1 MNEQG
6 ESGRSPADTR
16 RLGSLGK
23 SAEEILADAYNAFFV
38 MLGFLALIW
47 AVQIANWADGY
58 RLDSRYGI
66 IPKDVTRLPDIFL
79 SPFLHFSW
87 GHIESNSGPLFIFGF
102 LAAYRG
108 IRKFLLVT
116 LMVII
121 TAGLLSWLI
130 QPANSVGV
138 GASGV
143 IFGYF
148 GYVVFRGIFDRH
160 LIDTLVGVVMALSYA
175 YLITIAIPGA
185 PAGIGWQDHLG
196 GLIGGVA
203 GAWLLRERRPRE
215 VPASPGPGGGDEPP
229 TRSLPRGTPGNGSG
243 KGSGKST
250 GSPSELLKELDDM
263 GL

>member
-1 MNEQG
+1 MSEQG
-6 ESGRSPADTR
+6 ESDRSPVGTR

-23 SAEEILADAYNAFFV
+23 GAEEILADAYNAFFV

-47 AVQIANWADGY
+47 AVQIANWADSY
-58 RLDSRYGI
+58 RLDYRYGI
-66 IPKDVTRLPDIFL
+66 LTHDVTRLPDIFL
-79 SPFLHFSW
+79 APFLHFGW
-87 GHIESNSGPLFIFGF
+87 AHIESNSGPLFIFGF

-116 LMVII
+116 LLVIV
-121 TAGLLSWLI
+121 TAGFLAWLI
-130 QPANSVGV
+130 QPANTVGV

-148 GYVVFRGIFDRH
+148 GYVVLRGVFDRH

-175 YLITIAIPGA
+175 YLLTIAIPGA
-185 PAGIGWQDHLG
+185 PSGIGWQDHLG

-203 GAWLLRERRPRE
+203 GAWLLRERRARP
-215 VPASPGPGGGDEPP
+215 VPPSSGPDPGGGDPP
-229 TRSLPRGTPGNGSG
+229 TRRLPGSASG
-243 KGSGKST
+243 KTSGKTSGGT
-250 GSPSELLKELDDM
+250 SELLKELDDM